1 MPGRR
6 SLRGMWKRF
15 TDTARRLSDRIA
27 GVAGELSPALQNVA
41 KPCTCGNPRK
51 HGPCPRHG
59 KLS

>member
-1 MPGRR
+1 
-6 SLRGMWKRF
+6 MWKRF

-27 GVAGELSPALQNVA
+27 GVAGELSPALQTVA